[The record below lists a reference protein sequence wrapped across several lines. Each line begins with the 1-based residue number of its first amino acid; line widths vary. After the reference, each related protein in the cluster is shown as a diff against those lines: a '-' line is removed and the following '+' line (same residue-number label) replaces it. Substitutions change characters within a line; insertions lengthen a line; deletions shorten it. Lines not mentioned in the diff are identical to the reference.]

1 MSNLLPKMPG
11 FTKNEKELMLSNE
24 DMVKTTMQG
33 PFPTFYAVEDPLMV
47 LDAVPR
53 DLRSNASKTNSM
65 TSPFK
70 TGFQL
75 FETFEAATHFA
86 QKQNRPLLIL
96 EMKVSAKVLPQLP
109 LVEQIKAA

>member
-1 MSNLLPKMPG
+1 MLPKMSG
-11 FTKNEKELMLSNE
+11 FTKGEEKVISNE
-24 DMVKTTMQG
+24 DIVKATMQG

-53 DLRSNASKTNSM
+53 DLRNNATKSSSM

-75 FETFEAATHFA
+75 FETFDDATKFA
-86 QKQNRPLLIL
+86 QRQNRPLLIL
-96 EMKVSAKVLPQLP
+96 EMTVSAKVLPQLP
-109 LVEQIKAA
+109 LVEQVKAA